1 MALSKSLEAVLDKA
15 KENDE
20 YWMDSAKFDFA
31 IAIETK
37 RREMGI
43 NYKTLANNLGKT
55 PAYISKVFRGDVNLT
70 IESMVKLAR
79 AVGCNISIQADDK
92 DILLNMVSRELS
104 KSAHVFSAVNRY
116 KKALDVSSVLTES
129 HQTEL
134 SNRNLNS
141 FEADLLSMSFQANDE
156 TLLRVA

>member
-1 MALSKSLEAVLDKA
+1 M
-15 KENDE
+15 
-20 YWMDSAKFDFA
+20 
-31 IAIETK
+31 AIEKK
-37 RREMGI
+37 RRGANKSYADLAKLMGTS
-43 NYKTLANNLGKT
+43 N
-55 PAYISKVFRGDVNLT
+55 AYISKIFRGDANLT
-70 IESMVKLAR
+70 IESMVKIAR

-141 FEADLLSMSFQANDE
+141 FEADSLSMSFQANDE